1 MVAHHTVVVFV
12 LDPQYQVVAKA
23 DHQKEVEHRSPTH
36 LSVDQATEVLLET
49 GLGLSLAPEEDQ
61 GHVQAHKMLRDHG
74 NCIYALF
81 NGRQLFEDNYL
92 SITKIS
98 LFHD

>member
-12 LDPQYQVVAKA
+12 LDPQYQVAAKA

-61 GHVQAHKMLRDHG
+61 DHVQDHKMLKDHG
-74 NCIYALF
+74 NCINAGF
-81 NGRQLFEDNYL
+81 NGRRLFEDR
-92 SITKIS
+92 
-98 LFHD
+98 

>member
-1 MVAHHTVVVFV
+1 MAHHTVVVFV
-12 LDPQYQVVAKA
+12 LDPQYQVAAKA

-61 GHVQAHKMLRDHG
+61 GHVQDHKMLKDHG
-74 NCIYALF
+74 NCINAGF
-81 NGRQLFEDNYL
+81 NGRRLFEDR
-92 SITKIS
+92 
-98 LFHD
+98 